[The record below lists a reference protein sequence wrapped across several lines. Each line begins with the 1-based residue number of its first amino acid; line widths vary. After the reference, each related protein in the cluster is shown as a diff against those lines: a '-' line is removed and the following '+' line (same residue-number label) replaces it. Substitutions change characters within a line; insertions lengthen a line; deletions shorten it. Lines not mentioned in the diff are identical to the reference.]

1 MTYIEIACT
10 GEKRQHT
17 EASLLNRMAAIRANG
32 SKVQSVQDS
41 AMKDAKKDLALV
53 QKGESVDAPRGASFR
68 LFSLALDTDFPFMP
82 IPQALDTGAWG
93 KMVPSV

>member
-17 EASLLNRMAAIRANG
+17 EASLLNRMAAIWANG
-32 SKVQSVQDS
+32 SKVQSVKDA
-41 AMKDAKKDLALV
+41 AMKDAQKSLV
-53 QKGESVDAPRGASFR
+53 LIDKGEYVDFPRASFR
-68 LFSLALDTDFPFMP
+68 LFSPTLDTCSPYTQ

-93 KMVPSV
+93 KVVLVV